1 MLTYIL
7 FPIGIIC
14 LIKGAD
20 ILVKG
25 ASSIAKRMKI
35 SDLVIGLTIVSI
47 GTSTPELFV
56 NIIAAYKGTTDIAI
70 GNIVGSNIA
79 NIFLILGI
87 TAILC
92 PIKVTTDTIWNQV
105 PFSLLAAV
113 ALAIMVND
121 ALFDGA
127 ENSVLTRADG
137 LILLLFFCVFMHYLF
152 GIAKSSK
159 SIHEDSEEPQQ
170 MGITR
175 SVVLIL
181 LGLVGLSC
189 GSDWIVNGAVKM
201 AKVFGLD
208 EKTIGLTIV
217 AFGTSLPELAASI
230 TAARKKKVD
239 LAVGNVIGS
248 NILNILLIL
257 GISST
262 IFPLPLAPGMN
273 IDILMMIAA
282 NLFMFV
288 FMFTGG
294 KSILDRWEG
303 VLLLVIYLGY
313 MAYLLVFA

>member
-1 MLTYIL
+1 
-7 FPIGIIC
+7 
-14 LIKGAD
+14 
-20 ILVKG
+20 
-25 ASSIAKRMKI
+25 
-35 SDLVIGLTIVSI
+35 
-47 GTSTPELFV
+47 
-56 NIIAAYKGTTDIAI
+56 
-70 GNIVGSNIA
+70 
-79 NIFLILGI
+79 
-87 TAILC
+87 
-92 PIKVTTDTIWNQV
+92 
-105 PFSLLAAV
+105 
-113 ALAIMVND
+113 
-121 ALFDGA
+121 
-127 ENSVLTRADG
+127 
-137 LILLLFFCVFMHYLF
+137 
-152 GIAKSSK
+152 
-159 SIHEDSEEPQQ
+159 
-170 MGITR
+170 
-175 SVVLIL
+175 
-181 LGLVGLSC
+181 
-189 GSDWIVNGAVKM
+189 M